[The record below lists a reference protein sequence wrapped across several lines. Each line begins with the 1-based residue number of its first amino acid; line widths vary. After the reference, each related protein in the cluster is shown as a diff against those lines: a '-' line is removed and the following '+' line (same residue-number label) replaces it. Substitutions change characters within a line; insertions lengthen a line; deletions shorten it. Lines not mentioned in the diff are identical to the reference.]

1 MASNPSTAQ
10 IIGDRIRAR
19 RLELGL
25 SQEKLGLASGVH
37 WTVVSQA
44 ERGKRTLTI
53 PTLLKLATGL
63 EMDPGELLRG
73 LAPEPE

>member
-1 MASNPSTAQ
+1 MASHPSTAQ

-19 RLELGL
+19 RQELGL

-44 ERGKRTLTI
+44 ERGKRSVSI
-53 PTLLKLATGL
+53 QTLLKLAVGL
-63 EMDPGELLRG
+63 QMDAGELLRG
-73 LAPEPE
+73 LTPESE